1 MRMACQ
7 HLLRLQ
13 KSRPWSLGGFIRAL
27 NSPGSGMSDAHR
39 PVYWLRGSSRH
50 APPSQE
56 NSQWLQPFLR
66 LRGACARRLQ
76 LQGQPSSRPCGPR
89 CVPVE
94 PSRAPARY
102 SEPPKRLATVSVL
115 RDGTAVKIRFRWKS
129 TARIASQPPNV
140 DVLSR
145 QHSLQ
150 PRSRHDK
157 NMSPF
162 PQQRGRGTEDA
173 VRLLLG
179 KVNVTAIF
187 AIARRRLVR
196 FPTFTRDAILALGLS
211 FIWRTGATP
220 W

>member
-1 MRMACQ
+1 MHRRQWRTSPQCLRVSYISLRAEFRSLSNGPNQTPQAPARMRMACQ

-102 SEPPKRLATVSVL
+102 SESPKRLATISVL
-115 RDGTAVKIRFRWKS
+115 RDGTAVKIRLPWKLLVSRGS
-129 TARIASQPPNV
+129 TSK
-140 DVLSR
+140 
-145 QHSLQ
+145 H
-150 PRSRHDK
+150 
-157 NMSPF
+157 
-162 PQQRGRGTEDA
+162 
-173 VRLLLG
+173 
-179 KVNVTAIF
+179 
-187 AIARRRLVR
+187 
-196 FPTFTRDAILALGLS
+196 
-211 FIWRTGATP
+211 
-220 W
+220 